1 MANRTIEVE
10 ITAKAGRAQEAVKG
24 FNMSL
29 TDLKSGIDL
38 AMGAAR
44 LLGQTAKQAFDFTK
58 EGASIIQTTRSFEGM
73 GLSIEALRDAAG
85 GTIDDMTLMSSALTL
100 LAGAGGELEPALSGA
115 LPALLEMARASNKL
129 NPALGDT
136 SFLFESLATGIK
148 RGSPMILDN
157 LGITVNLAKANEDYA
172 RALGKS
178 VDQLTDEEKKI
189 ALLNATLDAGNTL
202 IEQAGGSVDSYTDSW
217 TRAES
222 AMKNATD
229 MLKSQVAPS
238 MEGTVTAVA
247 RSTTTFAQLV
257 GIIRIARDE
266 YGFLRGSWE
275 AFWSVVGADT
285 DMMKEAAL
293 RQRALAEGAQAAA
306 QGFSDVGAS
315 APAAMQGIE
324 DAGEAAANAAIAYMN
339 AAAGL
344 GEMATAAFVSAQ
356 LEILRQAMDAGKLT
370 AEQYEGAT
378 RALLV
383 QFGLLTPA
391 EESAAGALD
400 ALREMFI
407 DGRLDAEG
415 YAAAVQG
422 IKSGLDALESKD
434 ITIGVNFA
442 VGPMELPPGVT
453 IPQGMPVPMAA
464 GGDFLVT
471 QPTLFLAGEAGPERA
486 TFTPQGGIGGDNA
499 RAGGMTVNIYT
510 QQSTGSIYRDLQL
523 VEAML

>member
-1 MANRTIEVE
+1 MADRE
-10 ITAKAGRAQEAVKG
+10 ISIIIKSDAQKAQAGIKNFG
-24 FNMSL
+24 MSL

-44 LLGQTAKQAFDFTK
+44 TFAQVAKQAFDFTK
-58 EGASIIQTTRSFEGM
+58 AGAAVVQTTASFKGM
-73 GLSIEALRDAAG
+73 GLSLEELRKAAG
-85 GTIDDMTLMSSALTL
+85 GTIDDMGLMSSTMAL
-100 LAGAGGELEPALSGA
+100 LAGASDTLTPALEGSLGG
-115 LPALLEMARASNKL
+115 LMEIARAAAKL
-129 NPALGDT
+129 NPTLGTAQQQFENLAL
-136 SFLFESLATGIK
+136 GIK

-157 LGITVNLAKANEDYA
+157 LGLTVNLSKANADYA
-172 RALGKS
+172 TSIGKT
-178 VDQLTDEEKKI
+178 VEQLTEEERKI
-189 ALLNATLDAGNTL
+189 ALLHATLRAGDTL
-202 IEQAGGSVDSYTDSW
+202 IEQAGGTVESYGDAW
-217 TRAES
+217 ARAEAS
-222 AMKNATD
+222 IKNLSDTMKAITAENAAPTLNFVSQTTD
-229 MLKSQVAPS
+229 TYTKLVQIIHM
-238 MEGTVTAVA
+238 A
-247 RSTTTFAQLV
+247 RE
-257 GIIRIARDE
+257 E
-266 YGFLRGSWE
+266 YGFLGGSWQ

-324 DAGEAAANAAIAYMN
+324 DAGAAAADAAIAYMN

-370 AEQYEGAT
+370 AEQYEGVT

-400 ALREMFI
+400 ALREMFL

-422 IKSGLDALESKD
+422 IKSGLDALESKE
-434 ITIGVNFA
+434 ITIGVNFD
-442 VGPMELPPGVT
+442 VPELVIPGGGGGQPRT
-453 IPQGMPVPMAA
+453 PIATPMAG
-464 GGDFLVT
+464 GGDFLAT
-471 QPTLFLAGEAGPERA
+471 TPTHLLVGEAGAEHV
-486 TFTPQGGIGGDNA
+486 TVTPVSQTNND
-499 RAGGMTVNIYT
+499 VNINFYNTPDPT
-510 QQSTGSIYRDLQL
+510 QNVAALRALWGG
-523 VEAML
+523 